1 MSIKRHAF
9 FYARRRHFFVTC
21 IVINLKTRSMKLK
34 VNDKEVET
42 GATNLSQFSQE
53 QNLPATGIAI
63 AVNQHMVPRTEWDS
77 HALSEGDHILIIKA
91 VCGG

>member
-1 MSIKRHAF
+1 MRF
-9 FYARRRHFFVTC
+9 FMPAEGTFFVTC

-42 GATNLSQFSQE
+42 GASTLSQFSQE
-53 QNLPATGIAI
+53 QNLPATGIAV
-63 AVNQHMVPRTEWDS
+63 AVNNRMVPRTEWNLHTLQD
-77 HALSEGDHILIIKA
+77 GDKILIIKA

>member
-1 MSIKRHAF
+1 
-9 FYARRRHFFVTC
+9 
-21 IVINLKTRSMKLK
+21 MKLK

-53 QNLPATGIAI
+53 QNLPVTGIAV
-63 AVNQHMVPRTEWDS
+63 AVNQRMIPRAEWTS
-77 HALSEGDHILIIKA
+77 YALNEGDNILIIKA

>member
-53 QNLPATGIAI
+53 QNLPTSGIAI
-63 AVNQHMVPRTEWDS
+63 AVNQRMVPRTEWDS
-77 HALSEGDHILIIKA
+77 YALSEGDNILIIKA

>member
-1 MSIKRHAF
+1 MRL
-9 FYARRRHFFVTC
+9 R
-21 IVINLKTRSMKLK
+21 

-42 GATNLSQFSQE
+42 GASNLSLFSQE

-63 AVNQHMVPRTEWDS
+63 AVNNRMVPRTEWDS
-77 HALSEGDHILIIKA
+77 YVLHEGESILIIKS

>member
-1 MSIKRHAF
+1 MRL
-9 FYARRRHFFVTC
+9 R
-21 IVINLKTRSMKLK
+21 

-42 GATNLSQFSQE
+42 GASNLSLFSQE

-63 AVNQHMVPRTEWDS
+63 AVNNRMVPRTEWDS
-77 HALSEGDHILIIKA
+77 YVLHEGDSILIIKA

>member
-1 MSIKRHAF
+1 MRF
-9 FYARRRHFFVTC
+9 FMPAEGTFFVTC

-42 GATNLSQFSQE
+42 GATHLSQFSQE
-53 QNLPATGIAI
+53 QNLPATGIAL
-63 AVNQHMVPRTEWDS
+63 AVNQRMVPRTDWDS
-77 HALSEGDHILIIKA
+77 YALSEGDNILIIKA